1 MSAAAGPVMVV
12 VQQHAEEVAALRHVR
27 SVLVRAPHVAL
38 HRLARLDE
46 RLAAHLDGLHVAGEP
61 GLACLRQALSMPTVG
76 AVFALA
82 VVALQSRDAV
92 TLSQLVALAASLPE
106 ARRGLLSAMG
116 WVSAEDLQ
124 GTVRALL
131 GSKVATHR
139 AWALLACAMHKVDP
153 GPYLTQAVQ
162 DADEAVR
169 AQAWLVAGRMGRMDL
184 AEAARQAVLPRAAA
198 QHDEQATLLL
208 APAADSPSGSIW
220 TSRRA
225 AAWALTLWG
234 EGQNELVR
242 AALAAAGPDRGL
254 PPQDAHRLAVMAA
267 PLGWAREQVRAMSA
281 QAERNPI
288 MKRRM
293 MRMVAWVGDPQ
304 VVPWLLH
311 HMVDDKWARLAGECF
326 TLITGLDLVVEGLE
340 RPSGEPVPPT
350 GPTDN
355 PDDADVAMDE
365 DDNLP
370 WPDQVRVQAWWQ
382 AHGGRYAQGHRH
394 FMGSQPDTAHVLGV
408 LRQGGQRQRIMA
420 AEYLCLL
427 QPGQGLFPVAAPAWR
442 QSRWLAP
449 LAQTPETA

>member
-1 MSAAAGPVMVV
+1 MVV

-61 GLACLRQALSMPTVG
+61 GLACLRQALAMPTAG

-131 GSKVATHR
+131 GSKVAGHR
-139 AWALLACAMHKVDP
+139 AWALSACAMHKVDP

-169 AQAWLVAGRMGRMDL
+169 AQAWLVAGRLGRLDL
-184 AEAARQAVLPRAAA
+184 AEAARQALLPQAAA

-208 APAADSPSGSIW
+208 ATAADALSGSIW

-234 EGQNELVR
+234 EGQNDLVR
-242 AALAAAGPDRGL
+242 AALAAAGPDQGL
-254 PPQDAHRLAVMAA
+254 PPHDAHRLAVMAA
-267 PLGWAREQVRAMSA
+267 PLAWAREQVRAISA
-281 QAERNPI
+281 QAERNPL

-311 HMVDDKWARLAGECF
+311 HMADDKWARLAGECF
-326 TLITGLDLVVEGLE
+326 TLITGLDLVAEGLE

-355 PDDADVAMDE
+355 PDDANVAMDE

-394 FMGSQPDTAHVLGV
+394 FMGAQPDTAHVLDV

-449 LAQTPETA
+449 LVQTPEAA